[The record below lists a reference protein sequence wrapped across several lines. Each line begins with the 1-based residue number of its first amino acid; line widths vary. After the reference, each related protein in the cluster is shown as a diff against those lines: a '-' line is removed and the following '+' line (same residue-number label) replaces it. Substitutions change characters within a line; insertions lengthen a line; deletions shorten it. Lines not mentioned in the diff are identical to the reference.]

1 MGVSVAACAA
11 PDDAW
16 VVLVVGMQVVVWE
29 HVEHWVRACRVV
41 GYGHAVE
48 GGWVGDEGHG
58 VVVESARG
66 AGGYVAWREGEV
78 AVASCV
84 GAGG

>member
-16 VVLVVGMQVVVWE
+16 MVRMVMQAVVRE
-29 HVEHWVRACRVV
+29 HVEHGVRAGSVV
-41 GYGHAVE
+41 GDGHAVE
-48 GGWVGDEGHG
+48 GGCVGDEGHG

-66 AGGYVAWREGEV
+66 AGGYVAWGEGEV
-78 AVASCV
+78 AIASCV

>member
-1 MGVSVAACAA
+1 MRVSIAPCAA

-16 VVLVVGMQVVVWE
+16 MVLVVMQAVVRE
-29 HVEHWVRACRVV
+29 HVEHRVRAGSVV
-41 GYGHAVE
+41 GHGHAVE
-48 GGWVGDEGHG
+48 GGCVGDEGHR

-66 AGGYVAWREGEV
+66 AGGYVSWREGEV